1 MHSDATHYR
10 LLLSLYLTLLCL
22 LIAKSIWLSYRYLTN
37 DYIYIC
43 PLMLPSKVV
52 NATIEVQAAA
62 DAAAERLKSW
72 LLHQRKVEEQKR

>member
-1 MHSDATHYR
+1 LFTDLADASSVTNIDVS
-10 LLLSLYLTLLCL
+10 SL
-22 LIAKSIWLSYRYLTN
+22 
-37 DYIYIC
+37 
-43 PLMLPSKVV
+43 LPSKVV

>member
-1 MHSDATHYR
+1 LFTDLADASSVTNNDVS
-10 LLLSLYLTLLCL
+10 SL
-22 LIAKSIWLSYRYLTN
+22 
-37 DYIYIC
+37 
-43 PLMLPSKVV
+43 LPSKVV